1 MCDLW
6 DSSGTDRGSVLLMA
20 NESYRRIIHIATSG
34 MLTPRLLRHALD
46 CTSVDRILLSGDYPF
61 HRLHAA
67 TIADFPQ
74 TLPGREGQ
82 QKIAH
87 ANAESLY
94 GLTPSRSGPGD
105 QTAQLREQS

>member
-1 MCDLW
+1 
-6 DSSGTDRGSVLLMA
+6 
-20 NESYRRIIHIATSG
+20 

-94 GLTPSRSGPGD
+94 GLTPSPSGPGD